1 MDDRWPSA
9 QIEGAIGDA
18 SFHTVAPQSSSGEAP
33 HYGQGSSFL
42 ARQVQGFPGQGK
54 KLDLSLPSR

>member
-33 HYGQGSSFL
+33 HYGQGK
-42 ARQVQGFPGQGK
+42 ARSWLDRCKGPGSGQK
-54 KLDLSLPSR
+54 A